1 MDKNKLIQ
9 LCGLGSI
16 LGGVLEI
23 LVRVLQFTYFGDQ
36 PLPVIARQ
44 PGFVLLLG
52 VPSLVVS
59 VLILFGIIGAYAI
72 QVKES
77 D

>member
-1 MDKNKLIQ
+1 MDKNQLIR

-16 LGGVLEI
+16 FGGILEI
-23 LVRVLQFTYFGDQ
+23 LIRIPQFTYFGDQ
-36 PLPVIARQ
+36 PLAVIAKQ
-44 PGFVLLLG
+44 PRFVFLLG
-52 VPSLVVS
+52 VPSLVTS
-59 VLILFGIIGAYAI
+59 ILILFGIIGAYAI